1 MKICF
6 NVIVSMNK
14 MLVNT
19 WLHAKMQLNFI
30 KNAVL
35 KDLPWG
41 KIIL

>member
-6 NVIVSMNK
+6 NVIVSMKK

-19 WLHAKMQLNFI
+19 WLHAKMKLNFI

-35 KDLPWG
+35 KDLPGG

>member
-1 MKICF
+1 M
-6 NVIVSMNK
+6 IVSMKK

-19 WLHAKMQLNFI
+19 WLYVKMKWNFI
-30 KNAVL
+30 INAVL

>member
-6 NVIVSMNK
+6 HMIVSMK
-14 MLVNT
+14 KILVNT
-19 WLHAKMQLNFI
+19 WLQGEMKLNFI